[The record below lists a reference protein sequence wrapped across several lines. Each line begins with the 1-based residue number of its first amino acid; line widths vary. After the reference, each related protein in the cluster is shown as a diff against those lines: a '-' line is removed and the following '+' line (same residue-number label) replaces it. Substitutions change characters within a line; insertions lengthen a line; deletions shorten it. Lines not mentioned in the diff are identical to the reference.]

1 MNIQNKWYF
10 ETITSDLM
18 ILHSIRNSIHFSQSA
33 YQRVEIVDSV
43 PFGRC
48 LMLDGKIQSS
58 ESDEY
63 LYHEALV
70 HPAMSLHPNPK
81 KIFIGGGAEGS
92 TLREVLKH
100 KSVDSVIMIDI
111 DEKVV
116 NLCKKFLPYHHSGA
130 FQDSRLELHY
140 QDARAFLNT
149 TSDTFDVIILDLA
162 DPIESGPAFKLYT
175 QDFYRLVQ
183 KRLRDDGILVT
194 QSGPAGPYN
203 YKECFTAICNTLGT
217 VFTNVNPY
225 SLFVPCFGTPWS
237 FTVATQSEFP
247 TMPSIPIIDNAIQKR
262 VNHRLRYYDGLT
274 HHHLFSLPKY
284 LRDGLAKEIRIISDL
299 HPIFVE

>member
-1 MNIQNKWYF
+1 M
-10 ETITSDLM
+10 
-18 ILHSIRNSIHFSQSA
+18 SQTA

-70 HPAMSLHPNPK
+70 QPVMCLHPHPK
-81 KIFIGGGAEGS
+81 KIFIGGGGEGA

-111 DEKVV
+111 DETVV
-116 NLCKKFLPYHHSGA
+116 DLCKEFLPNHHQGA

-140 QDARAFLNT
+140 QDARDFLAT

-175 QDFYRLVQ
+175 QDFYRLAE
-183 KRLRDDGILVT
+183 KCLRDEGILVT
-194 QSGPAGPYN
+194 QSGPAGPYD

-217 VFTNVNPY
+217 IFTDVYPY
-225 SLFVPCFGTPWS
+225 SLYVPCFGTPWS
-237 FTVATQSEFP
+237 FTIATRSNFQIR
-247 TMPSIPIIDNAIQKR
+247 PSISIIDDAIR
-262 VNHRLRYYDGLT
+262 ERDIHGLRYYDGLT
-274 HHHLFSLPKY
+274 HHHLFSLPRY
-284 LRDGLAKEIRIISDL
+284 LRDGLAKETRIISDS
-299 HPIFVE
+299 HPIFIE